1 MGLFDSKPGIVGVV
15 NSLVFDIGVDVLDY
29 KSILEQILQLWII
42 FRCRLFQILLI
53 FEVKICS

>member
-15 NSLVFDIGVDVLDY
+15 TSLVLDIGVDVLDY

-53 FEVKICS
+53 FEVEICS